1 MVVVAEFCIF
11 LHETLVAEGFET
23 YEHGMLTEPPPVPL
37 NVEVLSEMVTSGL
50 SIKIFIHT

>member
-37 NVEVLSEMVTSGL
+37 NVEVLFEMVTSGL
-50 SIKIFIHT
+50 SIKIFIHE